1 MNMDRSLKTWE
12 SIWPIVYSN
21 IIFMIKK
28 LSGGEMQDLADMG
41 LDTLRQLSSKM
52 LAKSKN
58 AAHSNI

>member
-12 SIWPIVYSN
+12 SIWPIVYNN

>member
-12 SIWPIVYSN
+12 SIWPIVYNN

-52 LAKSKN
+52 LVKSKN